1 MKWIAA
7 LLLLVTQAYA
17 AEVTLYAINSPHPLN
32 WSTPRSLLDTT
43 IRSSINPTRQGRS
56 NHTIGHAYIGVK
68 CDGEAE
74 IISGMTSGKGFTSRN
89 NLLKNGHGFSSIL
102 QDNPGH
108 FQDHAESLKDV
119 DFFSFQGDRTSVMKV
134 IVSNET
140 CLKAKQW
147 YTDFAAREV
156 FIYGGLM
163 RRPLTG
169 EGSGCSAYVMSF
181 LEVADVDYA
190 FFNKIFEQTI
200 YIPNSLLGGGV
211 YGTNKVSLGTIRSNR
226 TPLATPAENTLKV
239 DFYDP
244 NRMYYWIVNTYNEVK
259 KTGTAVAL
267 PDYSVKLEM
276 LKNSKVIVLEKNTEI

>member
-1 MKWIAA
+1 MKSIIV

-32 WSTPRSLLDTT
+32 WSTPRTLLDTT

-56 NHTIGHAYIGVK
+56 NHTIGHAYIGFK
-68 CDGEAE
+68 CDGEE
-74 IISGMTSGKGFTSRN
+74 EVISGMTSGPGFTSRN
-89 NLLKNGHGFSSIL
+89 NLLKNGHGFSAIL

-108 FQDHAESLKDV
+108 FQDHAESKKDV
-119 DFFSFQGDRTSVMKV
+119 DFFSYQGNRMSVMKV
-134 IVSNET
+134 IVSNEQ
-140 CLKAKQW
+140 CLKAKDW
-147 YTDFAAREV
+147 YTDFSSREV

-181 LEVADVDYA
+181 IQAADVDYA

-211 YGTNKVSLGTIRSNR
+211 FGTNNVGLGTIRSNR
-226 TPLATPAENTLKV
+226 TKLDVPAEETLKV
-239 DFYDP
+239 DLYDP
-244 NRMYYWIVNTYNEVK
+244 NRMYFWIVNTFNEVK
-259 KTGTAVAL
+259 KSGT
-267 PDYSVKLEM
+267 SVEIPNYKAKLEL
-276 LKNSKVIVLEKNTEI
+276 LKNSKVLVLEKNAEI